1 MKKLLIAL
9 VAFGFVST
17 ASANNL
23 EIQISSAAP
32 GSGLAPAFGGTTGG
46 VYIGDED
53 MPGATDDSTS
63 YNLQGEVYYM
73 VTENIQVGGMLGF
86 GDRDI
91 TGTELM
97 YNLGVAARYNLDTD
111 FRDSMFF
118 GVGLAYSELGV
129 EPVDSTRISAF
140 IQAGKRFALS
150 DHLTYTP
157 NVTYALGV
165 GGDENYDEG
174 STIAINIL
182 SFSGFMNL

>member
-1 MKKLLIAL
+1 MKKLLIAFI
-9 VAFGFVST
+9 AFGFTST

-23 EIQISSAAP
+23 EVQISSPAP
-32 GSGLAPAFGGTTGG
+32 GFGGTNGG
-46 VYIGDED
+46 VFIQDDGNDL
-53 MPGATDDSTS
+53 TDDTTS
-63 YNLQGEVYYM
+63 FNLQGEVYYS
-73 VTENIQVGGMLGF
+73 VTDNIQVGGMLGF
-86 GDRDI
+86 GDQDQ
-91 TGTELM
+91 TGLELN

-129 EPVDSTRISAF
+129 EAFDSTRISLLV
-140 IQAGKRFALS
+140 QAGKRFALS

-157 NVTYALGV
+157 NVTYAMAV
-165 GGDENYDEG
+165 SGDDGFDEG